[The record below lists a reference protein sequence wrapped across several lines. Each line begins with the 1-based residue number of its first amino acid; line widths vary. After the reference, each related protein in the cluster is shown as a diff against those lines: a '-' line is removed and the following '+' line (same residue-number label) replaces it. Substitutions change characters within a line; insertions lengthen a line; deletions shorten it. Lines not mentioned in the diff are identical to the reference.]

1 MLLGFGGAEDMNG
14 MTMNGIMMY
23 VIWLVGPVL
32 QITLLVLMI
41 QRRLHVVFPR
51 FFSYIVFQVL
61 KSGVLFAIYRYYHDN
76 YFDAYWTG
84 NAISVLLS
92 VAVMDEILHNLL
104 EGYGGIQRLTSL
116 TFRWACGLLLLL
128 SIVNAIST
136 QQTSSDRV
144 ISIVLAFDR
153 SVRVMQCGLFFLLLI
168 LTRLLRNCWRQNV
181 FGIALGFGLFASIEL
196 ILVSIVMYFGDR
208 GATVISLIKGAA
220 YNGVTLL
227 WVMYLGR
234 STEPMPVLDVAPR
247 MEVLNTALAAPIQV
261 GESAFLS
268 MVEDAVDRVLSR
280 GSWPKP
286 SIARSQIIGRKPQRA
301 ERN

>member
-1 MLLGFGGAEDMNG
+1 
-14 MTMNGIMMY
+14 MY

-32 QITLLVLMI
+32 QITLLIFMT

-128 SIVNAIST
+128 SIVNAVST

-168 LTRLLRNCWRQNV
+168 LSRLLRNCWRQNV

>member
-1 MLLGFGGAEDMNG
+1 MNG
-14 MTMNGIMMY
+14 MIMNGIMMY

-51 FFSYIVFQVL
+51 FFSYIVFQVV
-61 KSGVLFAIYRYYHDN
+61 KSGVLFGIYRYYHQN

-92 VAVMDEILHNLL
+92 VTVMDEILHSLL
-104 EGYGGIQRLTSL
+104 ESYGGIQRLTSL
-116 TFRWACGLLLLL
+116 IFRWSCGLLLLL
-128 SIVNAIST
+128 SIVNAFST
-136 QQTSSDRV
+136 QQSSSDRV

-153 SVRVMQCGLFFLLLI
+153 SVRVMQCGLFFLLLV

-196 ILVSIVMYFGDR
+196 ILVTFVMQFGDR
-208 GATVISLIKGAA
+208 GAAVISLIKSAA

-227 WVMYLGR
+227 WVMYLCR
-234 STEPMPVLDVAPR
+234 STESMPVLVVSPR
-247 MEVLNTALAAPIQV
+247 TDNANAALGGPIQA
-261 GESAFLS
+261 EDSAFLS
-268 MVEDAVDRVLSR
+268 MVEDAVDRVLTRS
-280 GSWPKP
+280 SWPKP
-286 SIARSQIIGRKPQRA
+286 SIARSQIIGRKPQRE

>member
-1 MLLGFGGAEDMNG
+1 
-14 MTMNGIMMY
+14 MNGIMMY

-51 FFSYIVFQVL
+51 FFSYIVFQVV
-61 KSGVLFAIYRYYHDN
+61 KSGVLFGIYRYYHQN

-92 VAVMDEILHNLL
+92 VTVMDEILHNLL
-104 EGYGGIQRLTSL
+104 ESYGGIQRLTSL
-116 TFRWACGLLLLL
+116 IFRWSCGLLLLL
-128 SIVNAIST
+128 SIVNAFST
-136 QQTSSDRV
+136 QQSSSDRV

-153 SVRVMQCGLFFLLLI
+153 SVRVMQCGLFFLLLV
-168 LTRLLRNCWRQNV
+168 LSRLLRNCWRQNV

-196 ILVSIVMYFGDR
+196 ILVTIVMHFGDR
-208 GATVISLIKGAA
+208 GAAVISLIKSAA

-227 WVMYLGR
+227 WVMYLCR
-234 STEPMPVLDVAPR
+234 STESMPVLVVSQRTDNA
-247 MEVLNTALAAPIQV
+247 NAALAAPIPT
-261 GESAFLS
+261 EDSAFLS
-268 MVEDAVDRVLSR
+268 MVEDAVDRVLTR
-280 GSWPKP
+280 GSWPKA
-286 SIARSQIIGRKPQRA
+286 SIARSQIIGRKPQRE

>member
-1 MLLGFGGAEDMNG
+1 MNG

-32 QITLLVLMI
+32 QITLLIFMI

-51 FFSYIVFQVL
+51 FFSYIVFQVV
-61 KSGVLFAIYRYYHDN
+61 KSGVLFGIYRFYHQN

-92 VAVMDEILHNLL
+92 VTVMDEILHNLL
-104 EGYGGIQRLTSL
+104 ESYGGIQRLTSL
-116 TFRWACGLLLLL
+116 IFRWSCGLLLLL
-128 SIVNAIST
+128 SIVNAFST
-136 QQTSSDRV
+136 QQSSSDRV
-144 ISIVLAFDR
+144 ISVVLAFDR
-153 SVRVMQCGLFFLLLI
+153 SVRIMQCGLFFLLLV

-208 GATVISLIKGAA
+208 GATVISLIKSAA
-220 YNGVTLL
+220 YDGVTLL

-234 STEPMPVLDVAPR
+234 STESMPVLDVAPR
-247 MEVLNTALAAPIQV
+247 MDILNTALAAPIQA

-286 SIARSQIIGRKPQRA
+286 SIARSQIIGRKPQRE

>member
-1 MLLGFGGAEDMNG
+1 MNG
-14 MTMNGIMMY
+14 MIMNGIMMY

-51 FFSYIVFQVL
+51 FFSYIVFQVV
-61 KSGVLFAIYRYYHDN
+61 KSGVLFGIYRYYHQN

-92 VAVMDEILHNLL
+92 VTVMDEILHSLL
-104 EGYGGIQRLTSL
+104 ESYGGIQRLTSL
-116 TFRWACGLLLLL
+116 IFRWSCGLLLLL
-128 SIVNAIST
+128 SIVNAFST
-136 QQTSSDRV
+136 QQSSSDRV

-153 SVRVMQCGLFFLLLI
+153 SVRVMQCGLFFLLLV

-196 ILVSIVMYFGDR
+196 ILVTFVMQFGDR
-208 GATVISLIKGAA
+208 GAAVISLIKSAA

-227 WVMYLGR
+227 WVMYLCR
-234 STEPMPVLDVAPR
+234 STESMPVLVVSPR
-247 MEVLNTALAAPIQV
+247 TDNANAALGGPIQA
-261 GESAFLS
+261 EDSAFLS
-268 MVEDAVDRVLSR
+268 MVEDAVDRVLTR

-286 SIARSQIIGRKPQRA
+286 SIARSQIIGRKPQRE